1 MTDQPARPAP
11 TGQAPGTGAP
21 AAPTDGR
28 PAHAAAPQ
36 PLVTATR
43 ALEDDARLDAAV
55 GALRG
60 LADRLV
66 ADRPRRDLLEGRV
79 LGHALH
85 PVLTDAPLGLWSSAV
100 ALDLLGGRG
109 SRRAARRLVGLGV
122 LATAPAVATG
132 LAEWAR
138 TEPRAQRVG
147 VVHAAANT
155 VGLVLFAA
163 SWVARGRGHHGR
175 GTGLALAGAAA
186 AGVGG
191 YLGGHLAIARNVGSR
206 DEAYADSLP
215 AAEIGALPV
224 PGPDDVPAAAV

>member
-1 MTDQPARPAP
+1 MTDQPSTPATAASPGAPAP
-11 TGQAPGTGAP
+11 TAATRP
-21 AAPTDGR
+21 AEARG
-28 PAHAAAPQ
+28 AHAAAPE

-43 ALEDDARLDAAV
+43 ALEDETRLDGAV
-55 GALRG
+55 DALRG
-60 LADRLV
+60 LAAGLV
-66 ADRPRRDLLEGRV
+66 ADRDVRDLLEGRA

-100 ALDLLGGRG
+100 ALDLVGGRAA
-109 SRRAARRLVGLGV
+109 RPAARRLVGLGV
-122 LATAPAVATG
+122 LATVPAVATG

-138 TEPRAQRVG
+138 TDQRSQRVG

-155 VGLVLFAA
+155 VGLALFAA
-163 SWVARGRGHHGR
+163 SWIARGRGHHAR

-215 AAEIGALPV
+215 AAEAGTAS
-224 PGPDDVPAAAV
+224 AAAPSA